1 MSDKIFFRNGVCIA
15 ILMLIIGTT
24 ARLSQGHATES
35 SGLLIVGGFILFS
48 ISSLG
53 YIVNYNNKN

>member
-1 MSDKIFFRNGVCIA
+1 MNDKIFFRNGVYVSIF
-15 ILMLIIGTT
+15 MLLIGTT
-24 ARLSQGHATES
+24 ARLSHGYATES